1 MDKFTTTTRK
11 TNDLQIMGK
20 HGEVNHYK
28 NIFAKMEENNKN
40 KDDDNDFED
49 VDEEEEEEN

>member
-49 VDEEEEEEN
+49 VNEEEEEN